1 MLNKFK
7 KENVKTNLE
16 LVKELKKNKL
26 FNIHNNPMLNNLDF
40 KNQELFDLVMQKFC
54 KRSKITT
61 GKILDVD
68 DSNIDYKE
76 AIKTNLIQ

>member
-40 KNQELFDLVMQKFC
+40 KN
-54 KRSKITT
+54 
-61 GKILDVD
+61 
-68 DSNIDYKE
+68 
-76 AIKTNLIQ
+76 